1 MQPQRLL
8 EVRLAWLDTALEVRH
23 FSEQEVVTLGDEPAP
38 GRRGAPLPCDLEAPA
53 LALPL
58 GRYPLF
64 RRRTDGRYDL
74 VFHHSLSGVL
84 FRPGGVEIPL
94 GAGTSFPP
102 GDLPG
107 SSIVPFEPGDFLWLV
122 HGTLR
127 LEVRYVTRAQYH
139 PPPLLER
146 LNYSWVNTLIVVSAV
161 MTLLVGAFLATP
173 QRTGAFDELLTL
185 RTPRE
190 RHISYIPAKPPKK
203 ADPIPLPSAPAV
215 QGAVPTASAPPVG
228 PGTPANAKRPPELR
242 GRAKDHAIAESTLR
256 QLFGERDQ
264 DRGKIFGDGT
274 LSGGVQNAIGAL
286 TPRATAGEGIGGVM
300 LRGDGPDGE
309 DKPRAVPLGA
319 AERPGPGGGGG
330 PKEKLVKTAGNPCVG
345 CGEIDIRRAKSVHL
359 IGGID
364 KDLIKQVID
373 NNYEQVRYCY
383 NLELVRTNELV
394 GKVRYEWVIGA
405 EGQVSSV
412 RVEEQS
418 PGMDAVATCVARKIA
433 LWRFPKPKGGGEVVV
448 HYPFVFNAR

>member
-1 MQPQRLL
+1 MQPQLLL
-8 EVRLAWLDTALEVRH
+8 EVRLAWFDTALEVRH

-38 GRRGAPLPCDLEAPA
+38 GRGGAPVPCDLEAPA

-64 RRRTDGRYDL
+64 RRRPDGRYDL
-74 VFHHSLSGVL
+74 VLHQSLSGVL
-84 FRPGGVEIPL
+84 FRPGGAEIPL
-94 GAGTSFPP
+94 GAGSSFPP
-102 GDLPG
+102 ADLPG
-107 SSIVPFEPGDFLWLV
+107 SSIVPLEPGDFLWLV

-127 LEVRYVTRAQYH
+127 LEARYVRRAQYQ

-146 LNYSWVNTLIVVSAV
+146 LNYAWVNTLIVVSAAV
-161 MTLLVGAFLATP
+161 LLLVGAFLATP
-173 QRTGAFDELLTL
+173 QRSGAVDELLSL
-185 RTPRE
+185 RSLHEGRVIYTQ
-190 RHISYIPAKPPKK
+190 AKPPKK
-203 ADPIPLPSAPAV
+203 PEALPLPSPAAPR
-215 QGAVPTASAPPVG
+215 GAAPTASAPPVG
-228 PGTPANAKRPPELR
+228 AGRPANAERPPELR
-242 GRAKDHAIAESTLR
+242 GQAKDHAIAQSTLR
-256 QLFGERDQ
+256 QLFGEKGQ
-264 DRGKIFGDGT
+264 DRGKIFGDGK
-274 LSGGVQNAIGAL
+274 LSEGMQDAIGAL
-286 TPRATAGEGIGGVM
+286 TPRASAGEGIGGVM
-300 LRGDGPDGE
+300 LRGDGPDG
-309 DKPRAVPLGA
+309 DDRPRAVPLGA

-345 CGEIDIRRAKSVHL
+345 CGEIDIRRAKNVHL

-373 NNYEQVRYCY
+373 ANYEQVRYCY
-383 NLELVRTNELV
+383 NLELVRANGLI

-418 PGMDAVATCVARKIA
+418 PGMDAVASCVARKIA
-433 LWRFPKPKGGGEVVV
+433 GWRFPKPKGGGEVVV